1 MANFISERFA
11 NRLNLK
17 RQRIASSIEGVN
29 GQVSHSNNGITLCYI
44 KPILQTKPTFT
55 VQAIILPKVCS
66 NQPNVVVD
74 SQGWTHIKDLPLADP
89 HFDIPSPVDMLLG
102 AEVFPYI
109 LGSGRIF
116 GNPGQP
122 VALETVFG
130 WVLQGGSGLPLEYTS
145 LCASVPRSHFASD
158 LCLDSTLSKFWE
170 IENLPSCNI
179 IFSPDETKC
188 EDNYNQLVHREP
200 SGRSVVPLPFKHVL
214 PTLGDS
220 YTQALRRFIHL
231 ENRLYKNP
239 EIRSVYS
246 NSITEYIE
254 NKIISCVDFADYQSA
269 SAFYLPHHCVI
280 KPDSVSTKL
289 RIVFDASAKSS
300 NGFSLNDVL
309 FPGPK
314 LHQDLPELLLRFRTY
329 PLAFICDIKQMYSQI
344 FIRPEHRKYQRFLWR
359 FSKTENIKE
368 YVLNRVTFGAEH
380 ILGSLLS
387 SKNSGEISY
396 FGRSQPSSGLSSS
409 SEFSIH

>member
-1 MANFISERFA
+1 M
-11 NRLNLK
+11 
-17 RQRIASSIEGVN
+17 
-29 GQVSHSNNGITLCYI
+29 
-44 KPILQTKPTFT
+44 
-55 VQAIILPKVCS
+55 
-66 NQPNVVVD
+66 
-74 SQGWTHIKDLPLADP
+74 
-89 HFDIPSPVDMLLG
+89 
-102 AEVFPYI
+102 
-109 LGSGRIF
+109 
-116 GNPGQP
+116 
-122 VALETVFG
+122 
-130 WVLQGGSGLPLEYTS
+130 
-145 LCASVPRSHFASD
+145 
-158 LCLDSTLSKFWE
+158 
-170 IENLPSCNI
+170 
-179 IFSPDETKC
+179 
-188 EDNYNQLVHREP
+188 
-200 SGRSVVPLPFKHVL
+200 
-214 PTLGDS
+214 GDS

-246 NSITEYIE
+246 NSIKEYIE
-254 NKIISCVDFADYQSA
+254 IQIISYVDFADYQST

-329 PLAFICDIKQMYSQI
+329 PLVYICDIKQMYSQI
-344 FIRPEHRKYQRFLWR
+344 FIRPEHRKYRRFLWR

-368 YVLNRVTFGAEH
+368 YVLNRVTFGV
-380 ILGSLLS
+380 S
-387 SKNSGEISY
+387 SAPSFKNSKEISH